1 MGGENTLKEKLQT
14 DLKTAM
20 KAGDKLRLMTVRGIL
35 AEVTRLEKDVR
46 RDANDDEIIQVI
58 KRERARRDE
67 SLEFARRGK
76 RYDLITQYEA
86 EAKIPEAYLPDAVG
100 EEELNA
106 AVAAQ
111 ISEGANQI
119 GPIMKAL
126 RDQFGARLDGKMA
139 SAAVKAALAPK

>member
-1 MGGENTLKEKLQT
+1 MKEKLQG

-20 KAGDKLRLMTVRGIL
+20 KAGEKLRLMTVRGVL

-46 RDANDDEIIQVI
+46 RDANNDEIVQII

-67 SLEFARRGK
+67 SLDFARRGK
-76 RYDLITQYEA
+76 RFDLVTQYEA
-86 EAKIPEAYLPDAVG
+86 EAKILESYLPAGVG
-100 EEELNA
+100 AEELNA

-111 ISEGANQI
+111 VAAGANQI

-139 SAAVKAALAPK
+139 SEAVKAAIAPK

>member
-1 MGGENTLKEKLQT
+1 MKEKLQG
-14 DLKTAM
+14 DLKAAM
-20 KAGDKLRLMTVRGIL
+20 KAGEKLRLMTVRGVL

-46 RDANDDEIIQVI
+46 REANDDEIVQII

-76 RYDLITQYEA
+76 RFDLVTQYEA
-86 EAKIPEAYLPDAVG
+86 EAKVLETYLPAGVG
-100 EEELNA
+100 EAELNA

-111 ISEGANQI
+111 VAAGVNQI

-139 SAAVKAALAPK
+139 SAAVKSAIAPK

>member
-1 MGGENTLKEKLQT
+1 MKEKLQG
-14 DLKTAM
+14 DLKAAM
-20 KAGDKLRLMTVRGIL
+20 KAGEKLRLMTIRGVL

-46 RDANDDEIIQVI
+46 REANDDEVVQII

-76 RYDLITQYEA
+76 RFDLVTQYEA
-86 EAKIPEAYLPDAVG
+86 EAKILESYLPVGVG
-100 EEELNA
+100 EAELNA

-111 ISEGANQI
+111 VAAGANQI

-139 SAAVKAALAPK
+139 SAAVKVAIAPK

>member
-1 MGGENTLKEKLQT
+1 MKEKLQG
-14 DLKTAM
+14 DLKAAM
-20 KAGDKLRLMTVRGIL
+20 KAGEKLRLMTVRGVL

-46 RDANDDEIIQVI
+46 REANDDEIVQII

-76 RYDLITQYEA
+76 RFDLVTQYEA
-86 EAKIPEAYLPDAVG
+86 EAKVLETYLPAGVG
-100 EEELNA
+100 EAELNA

-111 ISEGANQI
+111 VAAGVNQI
-119 GPIMKAL
+119 GPIIKAL

-139 SAAVKAALAPK
+139 SAAVKSAIAPK

>member
-35 AEVTRLEKDVR
+35 SEITRVEKDVR
-46 RDANDDEIIQVI
+46 RDANDDEIIQII

-76 RYDLITQYEA
+76 RFDLINQYET
-86 EAKIPEAYLPDAVG
+86 EAKVLEGYLPAGVG
-100 EEELNA
+100 EEELND

-111 ISEGANQI
+111 ISAGVNQI

-139 SAAVKAALAPK
+139 SAAVKAAIAPK

>member
-1 MGGENTLKEKLQT
+1 MSGDNSLKDKLQN
-14 DLKTAM
+14 DLKTAL
-20 KAGDKLRLMTVRGIL
+20 KGGDKLRLMTVRGIL
-35 AEVTRLEKDVR
+35 SEITRLEKDVR
-46 RDANDDEIIQVI
+46 REAEEAEIVQII

-86 EAKIPEAYLPDAVG
+86 EAKILEAYLPDAVG

>member
-1 MGGENTLKEKLQT
+1 VSGDNSLKDKLQN
-14 DLKTAM
+14 DLKTAL
-20 KAGDKLRLMTVRGIL
+20 KGGDKLRLMTVRGIL
-35 AEVTRLEKDVR
+35 SEVTRLEKDVC
-46 RDANDDEIIQVI
+46 RDAEEAEIIQII

-86 EAKIPEAYLPDAVG
+86 EAKILEAYLPDAVG